1 VTLLEMNDLF
11 DTIDEQ
17 GIIGP
22 ARGPKA
28 ACAGDRSFETGRKTG
43 TARAGSALSG
53 EFGLTLGG
61 AFHEEAA

>member
-22 ARGPKA
+22 ARGSQPV
-28 ACAGDRSFETGRKTG
+28 AGLSKILVSESQFRGVFLLNFARGRRSE
-43 TARAGSALSG
+43 
-53 EFGLTLGG
+53 
-61 AFHEEAA
+61 